1 MTNPTSN
8 TLPKS
13 PIVLIQNPKSGHCH
27 KVSLFMALN
36 AIPFTTVE
44 PDMAKG
50 EHKSER
56 FSSLNVFKQ
65 VPVITDGDI
74 TLADSNAILV
84 YLIHAYA
91 DSDYWLGKDAKEKA
105 LIQRW
110 LSVSAGELA
119 KGPAAARLEYVFG
132 ATIHVPTVLATSETL
147 LANMEAHLG
156 NTVSAFLVGEHV
168 TAADIAMYSY
178 IAHAPEGGISLSKF
192 PLINAWINAVE
203 SLDNFVPMPASDIA
217 PARNTSP
224 YS

>member
-1 MTNPTSN
+1 
-8 TLPKS
+8 
-13 PIVLIQNPKSGHCH
+13 
-27 KVSLFMALN
+27 MALN

-147 LANMEAHLG
+147 LANMEAHLE

-224 YS
+224 HS

>member
-50 EHKSER
+50 EHKSDR

-84 YLIHAYA
+84 YLIR
-91 DSDYWLGKDAKEKA
+91 
-105 LIQRW
+105 IR
-110 LSVSAGELA
+110 
-119 KGPAAARLEYVFG
+119 RR
-132 ATIHVPTVLATSETL
+132 L
-147 LANMEAHLG
+147 LARKG
-156 NTVSAFLVGEHV
+156 RQRKSANSTL
-168 TAADIAMYSY
+168 A
-178 IAHAPEGGISLSKF
+178 ISLSG
-192 PLINAWINAVE
+192 
-203 SLDNFVPMPASDIA
+203 
-217 PARNTSP
+217 
-224 YS
+224 

>member
-1 MTNPTSN
+1 MTH
-8 TLPKS
+8 LIDKLKS
-13 PIVLIQNPKSGHCH
+13 QRPITLIQNPKSGHCH
-27 KVSLFMALN
+27 KVLLFMALN
-36 AIPFTTVE
+36 AIPYTTIE
-44 PDMAKG
+44 PDMANG

-56 FSSLNVFKQ
+56 FSGLNVFKQ

-91 DSDYWLGKDAKEKA
+91 DSDYWLGKDAEEKA

-132 ATIHVPTVLATSETL
+132 ATIHVPTVLDTSATL
-147 LANMEAHLG
+147 LANMEAHLS
-156 NTVSAFLVGEHV
+156 TSKSVFLVGNHV

-178 IAHAPEGGISLSKF
+178 MAHAPEGGISLDKY
-192 PLINAWINAVE
+192 PHITEWIRAIE
-203 SLDNFVPMPASDIA
+203 SLNGFVPMPSSDIA
-217 PARNTSP
+217 PTRN
-224 YS
+224 